1 MGRFE
6 AEPGDEEIVL
16 EDEQTGQYRKLVIAD
31 GKAVG
36 AILLGSAD
44 ASPVVTA
51 VKRGYD
57 VSGVM
62 GELRAGRWDA
72 LASLSGT
79 NPLVPAAP
87 ANPSS
92 G

>member
-1 MGRFE
+1 
-6 AEPGDEEIVL
+6 
-16 EDEQTGQYRKLVIAD
+16 
-31 GKAVG
+31 
-36 AILLGSAD
+36 
-44 ASPVVTA
+44 VVTA

-57 VSGVM
+57 VSGLL

-79 NPLVPAAP
+79 HPLVPAAP